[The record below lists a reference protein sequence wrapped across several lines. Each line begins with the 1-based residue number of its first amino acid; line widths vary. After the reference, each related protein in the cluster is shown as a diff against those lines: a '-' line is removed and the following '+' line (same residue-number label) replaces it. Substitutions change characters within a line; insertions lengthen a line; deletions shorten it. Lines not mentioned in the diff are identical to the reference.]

1 MAGSIVLSHIQAG
14 ALLEAR
20 DRGYTTLLTTLDLGV
35 SRAEVA
41 LDSAEVAYE
50 GTGLLDWE
58 AARTIVRQAPMCFL
72 VEHGTA
78 TKIHRFSEALNR
90 PYSLMAT
97 TGWPTLVN
105 SGFTMHRIVGID
117 PGQDTQEKIRALG
130 TPRGRVLDTT
140 TGLGYT
146 AIAAARQ
153 AHEVITV
160 ELDPLVLEIAYLNPW
175 SRDLFENP
183 RISRRIGDSAEIIA
197 EFPDRHFTQ
206 IIHDP
211 PTLSL
216 AGDLY
221 AGAFYRQLIRV
232 LSPGGTLFHYVGNPA
247 SRQGGMVAKGVIR
260 RLREAGFTQVTTR
273 PRAFGVVATR
283 P

>member
-1 MAGSIVLSHIQAG
+1 MAGPIVLSHVQAG
-14 ALLEAR
+14 ALLDGR
-20 DRGYTTLLTTLDLGV
+20 QRGQSSLRTTLDLGV
-35 SRAEVA
+35 S
-41 LDSAEVAYE
+41 SAEVDLNADGVAYK
-50 GTGLLDWE
+50 GTILLDWD
-58 AARTIVRQAPMCFL
+58 AVRTIMRQSPMCFL
-72 VEHGTA
+72 VEDGEMF
-78 TKIHRFSEALNR
+78 KIHRFSEELNR

-97 TGWPTLVN
+97 IGWPTLVN

-153 AHEVITV
+153 ANEVITV
-160 ELDPLVLEIAYLNPW
+160 ELDRLVLEIARLNPW
-175 SRDLFENP
+175 SRELFENP
-183 RISRRIGDSAEIIA
+183 RISQRIGDSADLIA

-221 AGAFYRQLIRV
+221 GGAFYRQLFRV
-232 LSPGGTLFHYVGNPA
+232 LCPGGTLFHYVGNPA
-247 SRQGGMVAKGVIR
+247 SRLGGLFYNVVGGM
-260 RLREAGFTQVTTR
+260 
-273 PRAFGVVATR
+273 
-283 P
+283 

>member
-1 MAGSIVLSHIQAG
+1 
-14 ALLEAR
+14 
-20 DRGYTTLLTTLDLGV
+20 
-35 SRAEVA
+35 
-41 LDSAEVAYE
+41 
-50 GTGLLDWE
+50 
-58 AARTIVRQAPMCFL
+58 IVRQSPMCFL
-72 VEHGTA
+72 VEDGA
-78 TKIHRFSEALNR
+78 AAKIHRFSAELNR

-146 AIAAARQ
+146 AIAAGRQ
-153 AHEVITV
+153 AAEVITV
-160 ELDPLVLEIAYLNPW
+160 ELDPLVLEIARLNPW

-183 RISRRIGDSAEIIA
+183 RISRRIGDSSDLIT
-197 EFPDRHFTQ
+197 EFPDRHFAQ

-221 AGAFYRQLIRV
+221 GGVFYQQVHRV
-232 LSPGGTLFHYVGNPA
+232 LRPGGTLFHYVGNPA

-260 RLREAGFTQVTTR
+260 RLHEAGFTNVATR
-273 PRAFGVVATR
+273 PRAFGVIATR

>member
-1 MAGSIVLSHIQAG
+1 MAGPIVLSHIQTG
-14 ALLEAR
+14 AMLEAR
-20 DRGYTTLLTTLDLGV
+20 EHNQANLITTLDLGV

-41 LDSAEVAYE
+41 LDSEGVAYQ
-50 GTGLLDWE
+50 GTGLLDWD
-58 AARTIVRQAPMCFL
+58 AIRTIVRQAPMCFL

-78 TKIHRFSEALNR
+78 AKIHRFSETLNR

-153 AHEVITV
+153 ANEVITV
-160 ELDPLVLEIAYLNPW
+160 ELDPLVLEIAGLNPW
-175 SRDLFENP
+175 SRELFENP
-183 RISRRIGDSAEIIA
+183 RISRRIGDSSELIV

-221 AGAFYRQLIRV
+221 GGAFYRQLFRV
-232 LSPGGTLFHYVGNPA
+232 LIPGGTLFHYVGNPA

-260 RLREAGFTQVTTR
+260 RLHEAGFTKVATR